1 MISKERPERTISYLF
16 QITGARYFSAETPGF
31 REWHM
36 KETWIMLLF
45 WLVPGCLRG
54 HVPQTTITNTNPRPQ
69 TKTRAMLLFFL
80 RLPDTVYICS
90 LSTFHKLCFHLLLA
104 GSWDLACPHQSETSL
119 GILGDAFFRNFYF
132 WPHLWILG
140 IFVYKL
146 HVRLFFLE
154 GPRFVLEPATGIY
167 WYFKT

>member
-16 QITGARYFSAETPGF
+16 QITGARYFSAKIPGF

-69 TKTRAMLLFFL
+69 TKTRAVLLFFL

-104 GSWDLACPHQSETSL
+104 VVWLLSCMKPRTLLLVPQDPVLVLGPGLPTSVRNIT
-119 GILGDAFFRNFYF
+119 GYFRRC
-132 WPHLWILG
+132 
-140 IFVYKL
+140 IF
-146 HVRLFFLE
+146 
-154 GPRFVLEPATGIY
+154 
-167 WYFKT
+167 